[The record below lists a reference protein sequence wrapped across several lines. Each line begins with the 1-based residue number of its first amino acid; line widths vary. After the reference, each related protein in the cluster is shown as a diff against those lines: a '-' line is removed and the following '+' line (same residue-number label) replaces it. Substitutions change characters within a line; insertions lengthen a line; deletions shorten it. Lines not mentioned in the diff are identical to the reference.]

1 DLPLLHSNF
10 RSTQSLAEYLVQH
23 NVVAIADI
31 DTRKLTRILRDKGA
45 QNGCILAGENIT
57 EAEALEKARAFSGL
71 NGLDLAKDCCDPEG
85 FEWTDVSWS
94 LGNGFSQPELNSM
107 LLHTI
112 TVSKPTSY
120 VCSQTAV

>member
-1 DLPLLHSNF
+1 IHKVWANGLIIRDLPLLHSNF

-57 EAEALEKARAFSGL
+57 EAEALEKARAFGGL
-71 NGLDLAKDCCDPEG
+71 NGLDLAKECCDLEG
-85 FEWTDVSWS
+85 FEWTRSEEHTS
-94 LGNGFSQPELNSM
+94 ELQSREN
-107 LLHTI
+107 L
-112 TVSKPTSY
+112 
-120 VCSQTAV
+120 VCRLRREK